1 MRICQSIRPLTR
13 ANFSCPALR
22 NCLNQAMTQS
32 PLIVRTLRELR
43 GQIWE
48 WRGAGETIGFVPTM
62 GALHSGHLS
71 LITLSK
77 TKTSKTVASIFVNP
91 TQFAPGEDFESYPR
105 TEDDDIAKLASA
117 GCDLVYIPERD
128 SMYNAHHATHIKVGG
143 VADNLETDHRP
154 TFFEGVALVVTKL
167 LNRVAPDAA
176 IFGEKDYQ
184 QLATIRRLVEDLDMP
199 IEIIGAPIA
208 RDEHGLALS
217 SRNKYFDAG
226 GINTARMLSTLMFDC
241 ADKLARGEDIQTCVR
256 DTVARLERAGFTG
269 VDYVTVASVNSLTIL
284 HDGKIDHPARLLI
297 AAHCPK
303 NGKDGDTVRL
313 IDNCAI

>member
-1 MRICQSIRPLTR
+1 
-13 ANFSCPALR
+13 
-22 NCLNQAMTQS
+22 MTHT
-32 PLIVRTLRELR
+32 PIIVRNVHALR

-71 LITLSK
+71 LIKLSK
-77 TKTSKTVASIFVNP
+77 SKTSKTVASIFVNP
-91 TQFAPGEDFESYPR
+91 TQFAPGEDFEAYPR
-105 TEDDDIAKLASA
+105 TEDADIAKLAGA
-117 GCDLVYIPERD
+117 GCDLVYIPQND
-128 SMYNAHHATHIKVGG
+128 SMYNAHHATSIKVGG

-199 IEIIGAPIA
+199 IGIIGAPIA

-217 SRNKYFDAG
+217 SRNKYFDADG
-226 GINTARMLSTLMFDC
+226 MKTARKLNKIMFNC
-241 ADKLARGEDIQTCVR
+241 AQNLAKGQDIQACVFSA
-256 DTVARLERAGFTG
+256 VEALENAGFTS

-284 HDGKIDHPARLLI
+284 HDGHIDRPARLLI

-303 NGKDGDTVRL
+303 NGRNGETVRL
-313 IDNCAI
+313 IDNCAIGDSHA